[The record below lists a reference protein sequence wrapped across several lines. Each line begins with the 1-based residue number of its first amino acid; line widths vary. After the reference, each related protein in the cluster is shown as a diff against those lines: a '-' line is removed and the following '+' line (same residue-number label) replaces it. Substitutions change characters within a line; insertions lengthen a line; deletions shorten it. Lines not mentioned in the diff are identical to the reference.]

1 MLLFLCRINEKA
13 TTISLST
20 RLRLFGARGS
30 VKLTSK
36 LKTSKMQ
43 NEFHQEFSCVPQIWF
58 IVVNRIFHS
67 IYASFNSIFS
77 LDAVV
82 SCKGWGIRYIPS
94 DFKLLRINKSL
105 VVFVSVRP
113 LKGKRKLQV
122 LRNNI
127 LRKVF
132 ITEKDAVNMQFLVA
146 WTLWLLHVTRYS

>member
-20 RLRLFGARGS
+20 RLHLLRGRGS

-43 NEFHQEFSCVPQIWF
+43 NELHQEFSCLLQICF
-58 IVVNRIFHS
+58 IIVNRIFHS

-77 LDAVV
+77 LHAVV
-82 SCKGWGIRYIPS
+82 SCKGCGIHYIPS
-94 DFKLLRINKSL
+94 GFKILRINKSPSCFCTCETL
-105 VVFVSVRP
+105 S
-113 LKGKRKLQV
+113 LKGKHKLQV

-127 LRKVF
+127 LRKIF
-132 ITEKDAVNMQFLVA
+132 IPKKDEVSVKFWVA
-146 WTLWLLHVTRYS
+146 YRGTL